1 MDIDILNINNNDL
14 LNEVTV
20 NESKNLD
27 FFTNTMNKH
36 GVIVYKKLWSTNS
49 IDSLL
54 DQFKFHFQNSVDKYL
69 CPQGE
74 NAPDNVTNLWPSFL
88 EDQSITNLLSILNEK
103 KEFLEFLK
111 IYLDGDFFTGKT
123 NVMSTHRT
131 GPSSDPIKYKNWHS
145 DNASMRWDKELRA
158 LTFWSPLVKVG
169 RTTAP
174 GLRVCANKFDHDIFD
189 YTGDQEVWKKF
200 EDKYYDNIIFPEL
213 LPTDCIIFD
222 NHTLHGTAF
231 TYDQVSTRYSLDFR
245 LLSKENHPIVNN
257 EEKIYTS
264 DKFKVTTYSEY
275 INDKSLLNKR
285 SIRNII
291 KKILN

>member
-1 MDIDILNINNNDL
+1 MTVDILNYNNEKILKN
-14 LNEVTV
+14 VTV
-20 NESKNLD
+20 DSNYSKDD
-27 FFTNTMNKH
+27 FSEIIKKY
-36 GVIVYKKLWSTNS
+36 GVIVYKNLWSQKN
-49 IDSLL
+49 INSLL
-54 DQFKFHFQNSVDKYL
+54 EQFKFNFDNNLDKFV

-74 NAPDNVTNLWPSFL
+74 NAPKNVTNMWPSFL
-88 EDQSITNLLSILNEK
+88 KDETITHLLNDLNQK
-103 KEFLEFLK
+103 NEFTKFLK
-111 IYLDGDFFTGKT
+111 SHFNGDFFTGKT

-174 GLRVCANKFDHDIFD
+174 GLRVCAKKFDHDIFD

-291 KKILN
+291 KKLLN